1 MTFITHSIVTYFL
14 LNLRNAINL
23 SRNATNIHHEWTVL
37 WTLKKIVVS
46 RTAVRPTEA
55 KQEHMSDK
63 LRPKCLYTT
72 GRLRRISTCVTTQSL
87 PHYILS
93 VLLWLFSLF
102 FLTVCIAFFFDK
114 FSLDAFKYYLDIWEN
129 K

>member
-1 MTFITHSIVTYFL
+1 MFSQASSSVDT
-14 LNLRNAINL
+14 
-23 SRNATNIHHEWTVL
+23 
-37 WTLKKIVVS
+37 KKIVVS

-55 KQEHMSDK
+55 KQEHLSDK

-72 GRLRRISTCVTTQSL
+72 GRLRRISTCVTNQSL

-93 VLLWLFSLF
+93 VLLWLFILYI
-102 FLTVCIAFFFDK
+102 LAVCIAFFFDK